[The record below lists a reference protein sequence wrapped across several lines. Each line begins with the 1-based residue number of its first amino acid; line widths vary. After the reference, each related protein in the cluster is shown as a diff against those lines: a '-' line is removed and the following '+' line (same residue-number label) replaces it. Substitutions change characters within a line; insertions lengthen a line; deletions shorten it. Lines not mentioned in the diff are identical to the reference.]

1 MFTGIIEEI
10 GIIQEIIKGEKSSVI
25 SIKASK
31 ILEETILGDSICV
44 NGVCL
49 TVTKMTKDTFEA
61 DVMAETLRKSNIG
74 KLSIGSKVN
83 LERALKL
90 EGRFGGHIVS
100 GHIDGVGEIISLI
113 KEDNATWVTVKTSKD
128 ILKYIVMKGSIAIDG
143 ISLTVAY
150 IDNEVFKVSI
160 IPHTGGETTLL
171 HKKNGETVN
180 LECDVIGKYIEKFMR
195 LKEESGQIKKQLLDY
210 DFFKDWTIKKQT
222 DSSLSIESPTSF
234 IKEISTLTKQNNKYI
249 LSIDIPKNML
259 DTSELNH
266 YKNTLQLLNSSNA
279 TCSFKITM
287 PGTIISSNVGK
298 YQQNVV
304 TINLFELFIEEKA
317 LSFHIISKKE
327 NNHLLLYFITL
338 IILLVLIIILIFI
351 KKRQKD

>member
-10 GIIQEIIKGEKSSVI
+10 GIIQKIIKGEKSSVI

-31 ILEETILGDSICV
+31 ILEETIPGDSICV

-195 LKEESGQIKKQLLDY
+195 LKEESGQIKKQLLDET
-210 DFFKDWTIKKQT
+210 F
-222 DSSLSIESPTSF
+222 LRENGF
-234 IKEISTLTKQNNKYI
+234 I
-249 LSIDIPKNML
+249 
-259 DTSELNH
+259 
-266 YKNTLQLLNSSNA
+266 
-279 TCSFKITM
+279 
-287 PGTIISSNVGK
+287 
-298 YQQNVV
+298 
-304 TINLFELFIEEKA
+304 
-317 LSFHIISKKE
+317 
-327 NNHLLLYFITL
+327 
-338 IILLVLIIILIFI
+338 
-351 KKRQKD
+351 